1 MGLSLYYIP
10 RSQITPPGAKHLDFI
25 QTAKIGPWNCGTLE
39 DPESN

>member
-25 QTAKIGPWNCGTLE
+25 QTAKIGLWNCGTLE